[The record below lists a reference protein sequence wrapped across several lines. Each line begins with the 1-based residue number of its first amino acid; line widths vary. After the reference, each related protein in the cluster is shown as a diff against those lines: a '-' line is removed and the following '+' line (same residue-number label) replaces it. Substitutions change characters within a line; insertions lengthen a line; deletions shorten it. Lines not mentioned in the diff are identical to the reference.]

1 MAYATIERGA
11 SGNGYFAVPSE
22 GSSFFISYQ
31 QFSLLGLYD
40 TQPLTE
46 MEFVSLRA
54 KVLGIQCRQKAIDY
68 LTSRE
73 HSRQELTVKL
83 LRKNFP
89 KDVIDEQLNQL
100 EAERLLSDER
110 FAEQFI
116 ISRQRKNPEG
126 ISLLKMR
133 LAQKGVAR
141 EIAEA
146 ICSTWFAEEGAA
158 QDALKRAAERILRK
172 RGVDRDKLIANLLR
186 KGFSYS
192 EILAFLD
199 EVE

>member
-22 GSSFFISYQ
+22 GSSFFISHQ
-31 QFSLLGLYD
+31 QFSQLGLYD
-40 TQPLTE
+40 TQPLTK

-73 HSRQELTVKL
+73 HSRQELAVKL

-133 LAQKGVAR
+133 LAQKGIAR

-146 ICSTWFAEEGAA
+146 VCSAWFAEEGAA